1 MNAHFLSVLQHRT
14 VMRHLS
20 KEQIRQQLKNKTVGI
35 AGAGGLGSNCAVA
48 LARAGVGKLVIADF
62 DVVSRD
68 NLDRQYYFLYHVGQ
82 KKVYSLKE
90 IIAGI
95 DPSVTVEIHDLMLDK
110 NNIPLLFRSCDV
122 VVEAFD
128 QAPMKQMIAETML
141 EKLPGKFLVMGN
153 GVAGFGGNNAIRTR
167 QAGKIYICGDGES
180 EISESL
186 PPLAPRVGIV
196 AGMQANQVL
205 ELLLK

>member
-1 MNAHFLSVLQHRT
+1 
-14 VMRHLS
+14 MRHLS

>member
-1 MNAHFLSVLQHRT
+1 
-14 VMRHLS
+14 MRHLS

-128 QAPMKQMIAETML
+128 HAPMKQMIAETML